1 MVINGEALAMTS
13 RLDGVESI
21 EVGPLRIYPEEFVA
35 ILDGERLSLT
45 PKEFALLVLF
55 ARNPGR
61 LLRRSLIS
69 ELVWNSEVRGR
80 TIDIHVA
87 RLRNSLPE
95 GSIETVIRLGYRFQM
110 Q

>member
-1 MVINGEALAMTS
+1 VLNGETLAMTS
-13 RLDGVESI
+13 RLDGAESI
-21 EVGPLRIYPEEFVA
+21 EVGPLRVYPDEFVA
-35 ILDGERLSLT
+35 MLDGERLSLT
-45 PKEFALLVLF
+45 PKEFGLLVLF

-69 ELVWNSEVRGR
+69 EQVWDSQARGR

-87 RLRNSLPE
+87 RLRNYLPE

-110 Q
+110 R